1 MSKKKL
7 IFLIVLAAD
16 IVLGIVFV
24 SKLMAASEE
33 LSWAYYESDDV
44 NTSSVLNYLEWEEFG
59 TAAILA
65 RSYRIRAKVDE
76 ADEEL
81 FKLGEYAEML
91 FYGKIYEA
99 SGMQQRAQDCDGR
112 RSEIRKDMAEY
123 AGVLDK
129 MDDSLEK
136 AIERGNR

>member
-7 IFLIVLAAD
+7 VFLILLAAD
-16 IVLGIVFV
+16 IVLGVIFV
-24 SKLMAASEE
+24 SKLMAASEK

-44 NTSSVLNYLEWEEFG
+44 KTSSVLDYLEWEDFG
-59 TAAILA
+59 TAAMLS
-65 RSYRIRAKVDE
+65 RSYRIGAEVDE

-81 FKLGEYAEML
+81 FKLGEYADML
-91 FYGKIYEA
+91 FYGKIYEE

-112 RSEIRKDMAEY
+112 RSEIRKDMADY
-123 AGVLDK
+123 AAVLDK
-129 MDDSLEK
+129 MDDSLEN

>member
-7 IFLIVLAAD
+7 IFLILLAAD
-16 IVLGIVFV
+16 IVLGVIFA
-24 SKLMAASEE
+24 SKLMKASEK

-44 NTSSVLNYLEWEEFG
+44 NTSSVLDYLEWEDFG
-59 TAAILA
+59 TAAMLS
-65 RSYRIRAKVDE
+65 RSYRIGAEVDE

-81 FKLGEYAEML
+81 FKLGEYADML
-91 FYGKIYEA
+91 FYGKIYEE

-112 RSEIRKDMAEY
+112 RSEIRKDMADY
-123 AGVLDK
+123 AAVLDK
-129 MDDSLEK
+129 MDDSLEN